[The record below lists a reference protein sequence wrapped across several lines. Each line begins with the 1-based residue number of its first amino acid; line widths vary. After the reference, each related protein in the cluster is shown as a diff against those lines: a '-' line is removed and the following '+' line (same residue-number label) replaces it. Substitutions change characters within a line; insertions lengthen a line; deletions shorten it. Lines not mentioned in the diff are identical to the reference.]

1 MNSKINLLIVDD
13 EETLRLHLKKEFLR
27 KDYEVH
33 EAGEGQAALN
43 ILKEHHIDVVL
54 LDLVMPG
61 LSGLD
66 ALKEIKANYPL
77 VEVIVLTGNATIDTA
92 IASMKLGAYD
102 YLMKPYNIAELSMI
116 IERAH
121 NHALLSRDSQRLQH
135 ELARQAKFEDFI
147 HGDEKM
153 KSVFK
158 LIEKVAPTNS
168 TVLLYGETGTGKELA
183 AKSIH
188 KNSNRKENSFIAV
201 DCGALQDTLLESELF
216 GHERGA
222 FTGAIRDKQG
232 LIEVADS
239 GTLFLDEIGDI
250 SPAMQ
255 VKLLRFLESGEY
267 RMVGSTRVLK
277 IDVRI
282 IAATNRNL
290 ERIVKEGRFR
300 EDLYYRLNV
309 VKIEIPPL
317 RERKDDIMPLAEH
330 FLKKYNSS
338 LGRHIKGISKDAEE
352 KLLSY
357 AWPGNVR
364 ELENAIER
372 VSILCDGD
380 WITIEDLPF
389 LTPKGTLN
397 IEKGSLDSMPL
408 SELEKMHI
416 INVLKSCDGNKT
428 RAAGILGIEVR
439 TLYNKL
445 KTYDVT

>member
-364 ELENAIER
+364 ELENAIE
-372 VSILCDGD
+372 
-380 WITIEDLPF
+380 
-389 LTPKGTLN
+389 
-397 IEKGSLDSMPL
+397 
-408 SELEKMHI
+408 
-416 INVLKSCDGNKT
+416 
-428 RAAGILGIEVR
+428 
-439 TLYNKL
+439 
-445 KTYDVT
+445 